1 MKIKKLL
8 YISLILLYISCFRPA
23 DKTIQHSSVL
33 LKDQFKI
40 EWTPKTILGSILIII
55 GSYII
60 IEEIY
65 HLFDIAKPKKKTAIK
80 STINNDFEELT
91 NQNNENEKKIFL
103 DVNQYQNIINDYK
116 NKRSAE
122 IINKMAQTGLF
133 EKTNYHLLISGD
145 PGTGKTIFIRHL
157 VQSIFEDKS
166 YSIYYKKIP
175 TQDIIQMWINSE
187 MTALKN
193 IKARIES
200 VYKAYIEKQTIEKK
214 ETKKLVF
221 LLQFD
226 EAESI
231 FRKRQTDRDDIQ
243 SNIKISTD
251 TTTNGF
257 LNMID
262 HYSNDEKRFDVVF
275 ALTTNST
282 EKIDEAVTRS
292 GRIENHYILEL
303 PNKDTKNKYLEWYL
317 KSIFEK
323 STFNIQLDN
332 ELKENIVEKSKIFAD
347 IIKQFHNKYDAY
359 LNKNADELTELLQL
373 KNKSGVPKYSS
384 NNKIQI
390 EL

>member
-1 MKIKKLL
+1 
-8 YISLILLYISCFRPA
+8 
-23 DKTIQHSSVL
+23 
-33 LKDQFKI
+33 
-40 EWTPKTILGSILIII
+40 LIII

-116 NKRSAE
+116 NKRNAE
-122 IINKMAQTGLF
+122 IINKMAKISLF

-292 GRIENHYILEL
+292 GRIENHYMLEL

-332 ELKENIVEKSKIFAD
+332 ELKENIVEESKIFAD

-359 LNKNADELTELLQL
+359 LNNNVNQLTALLQS
-373 KNKSGVPKYSS
+373 KNEVDVPKYSS
-384 NNKIQI
+384 NNKIKI
-390 EL
+390 VLK